1 MGLKPAHANK
11 AKRSSLK
18 FESVGVDSLFSVL
31 DAIAWVD
38 QPTQKTITQFAGV
51 DARTTG
57 KVLKN
62 CVTIGIIDPVGDT
75 FSLKLPYPYKG
86 SPEQKQAV
94 VKESLFKM
102 PLIVHMRQFLN
113 LGDNRSTAARKA
125 ATMIGVE
132 NYSESAV
139 APVIKWATQLRAL
152 DPESTIEDLVDE
164 AVVTKEQRHKTDAK
178 KIVAFLSHSSK
189 DKPFIRQLASDLAKE
204 GIDTWLDEHR
214 ILVGDS
220 ITEKIGQ
227 GLAQSDYFIIALSE
241 SSVSSAWVKKEL
253 SGALLREVERRK
265 VTVLPIKLSEC
276 QIPEML
282 QDKKYADFSKSYKEG
297 LQQLI
302 QTMKAGEK

>member
-1 MGLKPAHANK
+1 MGVKPAHANK

-57 KVLKN
+57 KDLKN
-62 CVTIGIIDPVGDT
+62 CTTIGTIE
-75 FSLKLPYPYKG
+75 SLGGMLCVKLPYPYKG
-86 SPEQKQAV
+86 SREQKQAV
-94 VKESLFKM
+94 VKESLLKM
-102 PLIVHMRQFLN
+102 PLTV
-113 LGDNRSTAARKA
+113 
-125 ATMIGVE
+125 
-132 NYSESAV
+132 
-139 APVIKWATQLRAL
+139 P
-152 DPESTIEDLVDE
+152 
-164 AVVTKEQRHKTDAK
+164 
-178 KIVAFLSHSSK
+178 
-189 DKPFIRQLASDLAKE
+189 IRQLASDLAKD

-265 VTVLPIKLSEC
+265 VTVLPIKLSE
-276 QIPEML
+276 
-282 QDKKYADFSKSYKEG
+282 
-297 LQQLI
+297 
-302 QTMKAGEK
+302 